1 MDKQQLSGLEI
12 LEKFKDGIFPG
23 PTMAV
28 TIPMKI
34 MAVDKG
40 SIEFKAVA
48 SDKHLNPMGGVHG
61 GFAAT
66 VLDSATGTAVH
77 TMLDPGES
85 YGTIDLNVKMLR
97 PVPRGIELRAKGKV
111 IHMSRRLGISDATL
125 TDDDGK
131 IYAHATSTCMIL
143 RKEKS
148 SNVTAF
154 KSQEIRTQACLKT
167 PAAVKSI
174 AASNQ
179 RYI

>member
-12 LEKFKDGIFPG
+12 LEKFKDGIFPA
-23 PTMAV
+23 PTMTV

-77 TMLDPGES
+77 TMLDAGES
-85 YGTIDLNVKMLR
+85 YGTIDLSVKMLR
-97 PVPRGIELRAKGKV
+97 PVPRGIELCAKGKV
-111 IHMSRRLGISDATL
+111 IHMSKQLGISDATL
-125 TDDDGK
+125 KDNDGK

-143 RKEKS
+143 RKEKIY
-148 SNVTAF
+148 NETAF
-154 KSQEIRTQACLKT
+154 KSQEIRTQAFLKA

-179 RYI
+179 RHI

>member
-12 LEKFKDGIFPG
+12 LEKFRDSIFPA

-28 TIPMKI
+28 TIPMNI

-48 SDKHLNPMGGVHG
+48 NDNHLNPMGGVHG

-97 PVPRGIELRAKGKV
+97 PLPLGIELRAKGKV
-111 IHMSRRLGISDATL
+111 IHMSKQLGISDATL

-143 RKEKS
+143 RKEKT
-148 SNVTAF
+148 SNLSVVRNF
-154 KSQEIRTQACLKT
+154 EPVNIHNIIRRLL
-167 PAAVKSI
+167 
-174 AASNQ
+174 
-179 RYI
+179 